1 MALSGFRN
9 GCGRFT
15 CDGDIAGRD
24 LKAETRDHRHFATQ
38 RRIIDASEAC
48 RGRLL
53 QSRGTGE
60 LSCRACREASTL
72 RRIPSQAKAD
82 AAEAGGNLDGA
93 ALPWG
98 HPETALPD
106 FDCLNARRNVSL
118 TRIRARLV
126 ERRFENRV
134 PQRSFPSPREV
145 VRDFLPRLRS
155 PDICSE
161 FRQVPAEL

>member
-93 ALPWG
+93 ALPFRTIG
-98 HPETALPD
+98 GAS
-106 FDCLNARRNVSL
+106 RNGTSGFRL
-118 TRIRARLV
+118 SQRAAQ
-126 ERRFENRV
+126 RV
-134 PQRSFPSPREV
+134 VDADPST
-145 VRDFLPRLRS
+145 S
-155 PDICSE
+155 C
-161 FRQVPAEL
+161 